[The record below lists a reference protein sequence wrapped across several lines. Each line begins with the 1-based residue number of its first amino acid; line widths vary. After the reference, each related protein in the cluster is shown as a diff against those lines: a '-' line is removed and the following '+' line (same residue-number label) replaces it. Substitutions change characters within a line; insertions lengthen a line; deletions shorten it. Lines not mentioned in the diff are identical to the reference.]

1 MKLLDHIPPT
11 GLLPGLT
18 CQGKV
23 EAIERL
29 VNALASAGTAHDIQ
43 GIVTEI
49 LRREQDDTTAV
60 GGGLALP
67 HARVPGIERLLIA
80 VATLVRPLDMPT
92 PDDQPVDV
100 VFLILSPEHEPRRML
115 RVLARLARLVRRS
128 DLLSKLR
135 RAASPREMAAAIAA
149 AEAASD

>member
-11 GLLPGLT
+11 GLLPGLN

-23 EAIERL
+23 EVIERL
-29 VNALASAGTAHDIQ
+29 VGVLASAGNVLDTQ
-43 GIVTEI
+43 GILAEI
-49 LRREQDDTTAV
+49 LRREQDDTTAI

-67 HARVPGIERLLIA
+67 HARVQGLEHLLIA
-80 VATLVRPLDMPT
+80 VATLVQPLDMPT

-100 VFLILSPEHEPRRML
+100 LFLILSPDHEPRRML
-115 RVLARLARLVRRS
+115 RVLARLVRLVRRS
-128 DLLSKLR
+128 DLLTKLR
-135 RAASPREMAAAIAA
+135 QAASPREMAAAIAA

>member
-1 MKLLDHIPPT
+1 MLDHIPPA
-11 GLLPGLT
+11 GLLCGLT
-18 CQGKV
+18 CHGKV

-29 VNALASAGTAHDIQ
+29 VDALASAGTVHDVQ
-43 GIVTEI
+43 GIVAEI

-67 HARVPGIERLLIA
+67 HARVPGIEQLLIA
-80 VATLVRPLDMPT
+80 VATLVRPLDVPT

-100 VFLILSPEHEPRRML
+100 LFLILSPEHEARRML

-128 DLLSKLR
+128 DLLAKLR

-149 AEAASD
+149 VEAASD